1 MKQMFLTHQFVEF
14 IPERLET
21 GVIYISMVYATATHT
36 CCCGCGNKVVT
47 PFSPTDWRLTFN
59 GETISLHPSI
69 GNWSFECKSHYIIR
83 NSQVNWADK
92 WTQQRIDAGRARDQ
106 TAKNNYHKGGG
117 NKSENSTT
125 TLPKNSL
132 TKVDSKSRNGLLSS
146 LKTWWS

>member
-1 MKQMFLTHQFVEF
+1 MKQKFLTHQFVEF

-21 GVIYISMVYATATHT
+21 GVIYISMVYATATHA

-83 NSQVNWADK
+83 NSQVDWADK
-92 WTQQRIDAGRARDQ
+92 WTQQRIDTGRNRDQ
-106 TAKNNYHKGGG
+106 LAKNTYHANRNTEFATPDIPPFKKGI
-117 NKSENSTT
+117 NSH
-125 TLPKNSL
+125 
-132 TKVDSKSRNGLLSS
+132 DSKSKLPLWTKI
-146 LKTWWS
+146 KTWML

>member
-83 NSQVNWADK
+83 NSQVDWADK

-106 TAKNNYHKGGG
+106 LAKKMYLTNKNADIAPPEMQTFKKGV
-117 NKSENSTT
+117 SDH
-125 TLPKNSL
+125 
-132 TKVDSKSRNGLLSS
+132 DSKSKLPLWTKI
-146 LKTWWS
+146 KTWML

>member
-1 MKQMFLTHQFVEF
+1 MKQKFLTHQFVEF

-47 PFSPTDWRLTFN
+47 QFSPTDWRLTYN

-83 NSQVNWADK
+83 NSHVDWSDK
-92 WTQQRIDAGRARDQ
+92 WTQQKIDAGRARDQ
-106 TAKNNYHKGGG
+106 LAKNTYHANKNTAFATPDIPPVKKGI
-117 NKSENSTT
+117 SCH
-125 TLPKNSL
+125 
-132 TKVDSKSRNGLLSS
+132 DSKSKLPLWTK
-146 LKTWWS
+146 LKTWML